1 MVLLALWHFFLLGQT
16 QVFLAY
22 PRSVPLLESASPAG
36 TLAFISALNFLVPKC
51 FVLFPCES
59 LLLGL
64 SGLAPFYFEHGTV
77 SLLSSAFIHPSNI
90 CFLLAFLNFL
100 SVTGIEGV
108 GYFLAVLCWEGQI
121 SEMPEMARLTAQ
133 ERAARNGVSIPQNEA
148 VPVPLLAGK
157 WGSGEPVHGLSTSP
171 SHLPLH
177 IVVFCGQS
185 KKNGNVPYL

>member
-108 GYFLAVLCWEGQI
+108 GYFLAVLC
-121 SEMPEMARLTAQ
+121 
-133 ERAARNGVSIPQNEA
+133 
-148 VPVPLLAGK
+148 
-157 WGSGEPVHGLSTSP
+157 
-171 SHLPLH
+171 
-177 IVVFCGQS
+177 
-185 KKNGNVPYL
+185 